1 MRMCDMKS
9 LELSCGFQSSKH
21 VSFISTKDVSFC
33 TSYIDVSG
41 MNC

>member
-21 VSFISTKDVSFC
+21 VSFISTKDMSFC